1 MLKLPQSRMWVVACL
16 LLLTALVAS
25 NSRPTMRMAEM
36 GEPVDLQTLIPKRI
50 GTWVM
55 DEREGIKVVNPQ
67 ATAAVREIYQQ
78 VLSRH
83 YVNTASGSVVML
95 SIAYGADQSYGHDLH
110 VPDVCYP
117 AGGFQIVQRTA
128 RKLELGDNTSLPTRR
143 LVAQRGQRREPLT
156 YWVVVGERAV
166 TGAVAAKLAAL
177 GYGLQGV
184 VPDGMIVRVST
195 VGLPDKQ
202 AFAEQ
207 DAFAAEMLRNLP
219 SRWKPKLTGT

>member
-1 MLKLPQSRMWVVACL
+1 MKQLQGRMYFVACL
-16 LLLTALVAS
+16 LLLTAALAA
-25 NSRPTMRMAEM
+25 NSRPTARMAEM
-36 GEPVDLQTLIPKRI
+36 GEAIDLQALVPKQL
-50 GTWVM
+50 GNWVM

-67 ATAAVREIYQQ
+67 ANAAVSEIYQQ

-83 YVNTASGSVVML
+83 YVNTKNGNVVML

-117 AGGFQIVQRTA
+117 AGGFQIVQRTDS
-128 RKLELGDNTSLPTRR
+128 RLHFGDNLSLPTRR
-143 LVAQRGQRREPLT
+143 LIAQRAQRREPLT

-177 GYGLQGV
+177 SYGMQGV
-184 VPDGMIVRVST
+184 VPDGMIIRVST

-219 SRWKPKLTGT
+219 SRWKSKITGA

>member
-1 MLKLPQSRMWVVACL
+1 MKQLQGRVYFVACL
-16 LLLTALVAS
+16 LLLTAVLAA
-25 NSRPTMRMAEM
+25 NSRPTTRMAEM
-36 GEPVDLQTLIPKRI
+36 GEAIDLQTLVPKRI
-50 GTWVM
+50 GDWVM

-67 ATAAVREIYQQ
+67 ANVAVSEIYQQ

-83 YVNTASGSVVML
+83 YVNTKNGNVVML

-117 AGGFQIVQRTA
+117 AGGFQIVQRTDSN
-128 RKLELGDNTSLPTRR
+128 LQFGDNLSLPTRR
-143 LVAQRGQRREPLT
+143 LIAQRAQRREPLT

-177 GYGLQGV
+177 SYGMQGV
-184 VPDGMIVRVST
+184 VPDGMIIRVST

-219 SRWKPKLTGT
+219 SRWKSKITGA

>member
-1 MLKLPQSRMWVVACL
+1 MKQLQGRVYVVACL
-16 LLLTALVAS
+16 LVLTAVLAA
-25 NSRPTMRMAEM
+25 NFRPTTRMAEM
-36 GEPVDLQTLIPKRI
+36 GEAIDLQTLVPKRI
-50 GTWVM
+50 GEWVM

-67 ATAAVREIYQQ
+67 ANAAVSAIYQQ

-83 YVNTASGSVVML
+83 YVNTQNGNVVML

-117 AGGFQIVQRTA
+117 AGGFQIVQRTDSQ
-128 RKLELGDNTSLPTRR
+128 LQLGDNLNLPTRR
-143 LVAQRGQRREPLT
+143 LIAQRAQRREPLT

-177 GYGLQGV
+177 RYGMQGV
-184 VPDGMIVRVST
+184 VPDGMIIRVST

-219 SRWKPKLTGT
+219 ARWKSKITGA

>member
-1 MLKLPQSRMWVVACL
+1 MLKHLQGRLYVIACL
-16 LLLTALVAS
+16 LLLAAFLAS
-25 NSRPTMRMAEM
+25 NSRPTMRMADT
-36 GEPVDLQTLIPKRI
+36 GEAIDLQALIPKRI
-50 GTWVM
+50 GVWEM

-67 ATAAVREIYQQ
+67 ANAAVSDIYQQ

-83 YVNTASGSVVML
+83 YVNTQSGNLIML

-117 AGGFQIVQRTA
+117 AGGFQILQRTDS
-128 RKLELGDNTSLPTRR
+128 KLQLDGNLSLPTRR
-143 LVAQRGQRREPLT
+143 LIAQRAQRREPLT

-177 GYGLQGV
+177 RYGMQGV
-184 VPDGMIVRVST
+184 VPDGMIIRVST

-202 AFAEQ
+202 AFTEQ
-207 DAFAAEMLRNLP
+207 DAFVAEMLRNLP
-219 SRWKPKLTGT
+219 SRWKSKITGA

>member
-1 MLKLPQSRMWVVACL
+1 MKQLQGRVYVVACL
-16 LLLTALVAS
+16 LLLTAVLAA
-25 NSRPTMRMAEM
+25 NSRPTTRMAEM
-36 GEPVDLQTLIPKRI
+36 GEAIDLQTLVPKRI
-50 GTWVM
+50 GQWVM

-67 ATAAVREIYQQ
+67 ANAAVSAIYQQ

-83 YVNTASGSVVML
+83 YVNTQTGNVVML

-117 AGGFQIVQRTA
+117 AGGFQIVQRTDSQ
-128 RKLELGDNTSLPTRR
+128 LQLGDNLNLPTRR
-143 LVAQRGQRREPLT
+143 LIAQRAQRREPLT

-177 GYGLQGV
+177 RYGMQGV
-184 VPDGMIVRVST
+184 VPDGMIIRVST

-207 DAFAAEMLRNLP
+207 DAFAAEMLSNLP
-219 SRWKPKLTGT
+219 ARWKSKITGA

>member
-1 MLKLPQSRMWVVACL
+1 MKQLQGRVYVVACL
-16 LLLTALVAS
+16 LLLTAVLAA
-25 NSRPTMRMAEM
+25 NSRPTTRMAEM
-36 GEPVDLQTLIPKRI
+36 GEAIDLQTLVPKRI
-50 GTWVM
+50 GEWVM

-67 ATAAVREIYQQ
+67 ANAAVSAIYQQ

-83 YVNTASGSVVML
+83 YVNTQNGNVVML

-117 AGGFQIVQRTA
+117 AGGFQIVQRTDSQ
-128 RKLELGDNTSLPTRR
+128 LQLGDNLNLPTRR
-143 LVAQRGQRREPLT
+143 LIAQRAQRREPLT

-177 GYGLQGV
+177 RYGMQGV
-184 VPDGMIVRVST
+184 VPDGMIIRVST

-207 DAFAAEMLRNLP
+207 DAFTAEMLRNLP
-219 SRWKPKLTGT
+219 ARWKSKITGA

>member
-1 MLKLPQSRMWVVACL
+1 MKQLQSRAYFVACL
-16 LLLTALVAS
+16 LLLTTVLAAS
-25 NSRPTMRMAEM
+25 SRPTTRMAEE
-36 GEPVDLQTLIPKRI
+36 GEAIDLQTLVPKRI
-50 GTWVM
+50 GDWLM

-67 ATAAVREIYQQ
+67 ANAAISAIYQQ

-83 YVNTASGSVVML
+83 YVNTKNGNVVML

-117 AGGFQIVQRTA
+117 AGGFQIVQRTDSNLHFGA
-128 RKLELGDNTSLPTRR
+128 NRSLPTRR
-143 LVAQRGQRREPLT
+143 LIAQRAQRREPLT

-177 GYGLQGV
+177 SYGMQGV
-184 VPDGMIVRVST
+184 VPDGMIIRVST

-219 SRWKPKLTGT
+219 SRWKSKITGA

>member
-1 MLKLPQSRMWVVACL
+1 MKQLQGRVYVVACL
-16 LLLTALVAS
+16 LLLTAVLAA
-25 NSRPTMRMAEM
+25 NFRPTTRMAEM
-36 GEPVDLQTLIPKRI
+36 GEAIDLQTLVPKRI
-50 GTWVM
+50 GEWVM

-67 ATAAVREIYQQ
+67 ANAAVSAIYQQ

-83 YVNTASGSVVML
+83 YVNTQNGNVVML

-117 AGGFQIVQRTA
+117 AGGFQIVQRTDSQ
-128 RKLELGDNTSLPTRR
+128 LQLGDNLNLPTRR
-143 LVAQRGQRREPLT
+143 LIAQRAQRREPLT

-177 GYGLQGV
+177 RYGMQGV
-184 VPDGMIVRVST
+184 VPDGMIIRVST

-202 AFAEQ
+202 AFVEQ
-207 DAFAAEMLRNLP
+207 DAFAAEMLSNLP
-219 SRWKPKLTGT
+219 ARWKSKITGA